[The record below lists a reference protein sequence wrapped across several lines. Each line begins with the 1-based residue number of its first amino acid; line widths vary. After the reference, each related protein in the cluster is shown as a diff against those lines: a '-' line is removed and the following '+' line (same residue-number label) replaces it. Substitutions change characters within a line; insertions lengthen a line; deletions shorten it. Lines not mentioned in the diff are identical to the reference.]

1 MDTPRVTVV
10 TVVRNLVEAKRVDM
24 FRQCVESVRGQSR
37 PAVEHLI
44 IDGASTDG
52 TANILEQ
59 YARQGTLTY
68 RSAPDRGI
76 YDAMNAGLE
85 LAGGEFVTFLGSDD
99 FYHDAS
105 FLEQAVQTLCRNG
118 ADCSYAPVRVLTP
131 EGGRMIRSPCL
142 GAAFVYMPFCH
153 QTVVYK
159 TTILRRYPFHVDF
172 PIAADYEQTL
182 RMLLDGCRFCEIPLC
197 GVTFRSGGSSSRDTA
212 RSNADFTRVHLS
224 LYPSQGM
231 SQRRCEQL
239 LRRHAIPRSVF
250 QKLIGASAPEHRPLF
265 EQWRRKDMRRRI
277 IHWFLTWKYRE
288 GQCSIRILG
297 IWLAQGAATCA
308 KSKQSLSERGKEEY

>member
-1 MDTPRVTVV
+1 MHIRSCTRAHSGRRSDDTPPLPGGSFCIYAFLPSDRSLQ
-10 TVVRNLVEAKRVDM
+10 NN
-24 FRQCVESVRGQSR
+24 
-37 PAVEHLI
+37 H
-44 IDGASTDG
+44 
-52 TANILEQ
+52 TAPL
-59 YARQGTLTY
+59 
-68 RSAPDRGI
+68 
-76 YDAMNAGLE
+76 
-85 LAGGEFVTFLGSDD
+85 
-99 FYHDAS
+99 S
-105 FLEQAVQTLCRNG
+105 FSCRF
-118 ADCSYAPVRVLTP
+118 S
-131 EGGRMIRSPCL
+131 
-142 GAAFVYMPFCH
+142 
-153 QTVVYK
+153 
-159 TTILRRYPFHVDF
+159 
-172 PIAADYEQTL
+172 IAADYEQTL

-224 LYPSQGM
+224 LYSSQGM

-288 GQCSIRILG
+288 GRCSIRILG
-297 IWLAQGAATCA
+297 IWLVQGAATCA